1 MKIDALSAARGTLA
15 AVPLF
20 AQGLVG
26 GTPVRVMFDKTAETA
41 RTNGSDIII
50 PALPL
55 PSGAS
60 DVEGAVKLAVK
71 VQGFIPHEV
80 SHCLFTD
87 FEALKARFPKGL
99 KSPRDHLVKSLEN
112 AIEDPRIEKK
122 LITRFPGTREQID
135 DMCELLAKED
145 WFGPCQQDWE
155 PAQILTSYAMYSVR
169 GSLRGQDM
177 FDQLS
182 LESRPAVVARFG
194 EGFTT
199 RLDVLLENRAQKCMS
214 TGDVLLL
221 ADAIVDVLEEEE
233 QKADEESK
241 AQSGDSR
248 RDDQQQA
255 PGGGQQ
261 DDGDGD
267 DQAGNG
273 SGDDQ
278 ALADGDAGDAGA
290 GGAGGD
296 AGDAE
301 GDGSGAAGTTPSPQ
315 DILDAIKAARDGAE
329 QHGVKDLGDVVS
341 AAIQDQIDKN
351 EKGDVAGY
359 VQDAESSMR
368 NVDVDGNPNRPRTD
382 GSFDPNQANRY
393 TQRIRALMKN
403 ELQALQQER
412 TLETHRSGTL
422 NQRRLSRADSG
433 DRRLFITTT
442 ERKKLNTA
450 VFILEDI
457 SGSMG
462 GAKIQL
468 ASNACFAGAS
478 SLNSLKGVS
487 TAVGTFPG
495 FSLALRFGERAMAKK
510 DHFALTHTGSTPMAE
525 GILWAARQLI
535 SRKED
540 RKILIVATDGE
551 PDCRASAAAQIAAVE
566 AMGIEVLG
574 LGILHPSVTTL
585 FQKNAVIQSIEELP
599 QAMVNMV
606 RGSIRSQLMAS

>member
-1 MKIDALSAARGTLA
+1 MKIDALSAARRTLA

-26 GTPVRVMFDKTAETA
+26 GTVVRVMFDKTAETA

-55 PSGAS
+55 PSGAD
-60 DVEGAVKLAVK
+60 DVEGAVKLSVK

-80 SHCLFTD
+80 GHCLFTD
-87 FEALKARFPKGL
+87 YEALKARFPKGL

-112 AIEDPRIEKK
+112 AIEDSRMEKK
-122 LITRFPGTREQID
+122 LIARFPGTRAQID
-135 DMCELLAKED
+135 EMCELLAQED
-145 WFGPCQQDWE
+145 WFGPCRQDWE

-182 LESRPAVVARFG
+182 LESRQAVVARFG

-199 RLDVLLENRAQKCMS
+199 RLDVLLDNRVPKCMS

-221 ADAIVDVLEEEE
+221 ADAIVEVLEEEE
-233 QKADEESK
+233 QKAEEESK
-241 AQSGDSR
+241 AHSDDSTGG
-248 RDDQQQA
+248 DQQQA
-255 PGGGQQ
+255 PGGGQT
-261 DDGDGD
+261 DDGD
-267 DQAGNG
+267 DQAGSG

-278 ALADGDAGDAGA
+278 AGAAGDAGDAGVV
-290 GGAGGD
+290 GAGGD
-296 AGDAE
+296 AGGAK
-301 GDGSGAAGTTPSPQ
+301 GDVSGAVGTTPSPQ

-341 AAIQDQIDKN
+341 AAIQDQIEEN
-351 EKGDVAGY
+351 EKGKVAGY
-359 VQDAESSMR
+359 VQDSESSMR
-368 NVDVDGNPNRPRTD
+368 NIDVDGNPNRPRTN

-393 TQRIRALMKN
+393 TQRIKALMKN
-403 ELQALQQER
+403 ELQALQREQ
-412 TLETHRSGTL
+412 TLETHRSGTI

-495 FSLALRFGERAMAKK
+495 YSLALRFGERALAKK
-510 DHFALTHTGSTPMAE
+510 DHFALTQTGSTPMAE
-525 GILWAARQLI
+525 GILWAARQLV

-540 RKILIVATDGE
+540 RKILIVATDGD

-574 LGILHPSVTTL
+574 LGILHSGVTTL
-585 FQKNAVIQSIEELP
+585 FKKNAVIQSIEELP

-606 RGSIRSQLMAS
+606 RGSIRSQLMAA